1 MNFTFKVDRFTE
13 ADRFKWAQADQLAG
27 SGRGE
32 TEQLAGS
39 SRGEPEQ
46 LAGPRQTESEQPN
59 GSDLSEPSESE
70 QPNGSHLSEP
80 SESEQPNGT
89 HLSEPSEL
97 GQLNN
102 SACVESEQMSDY
114 RFSDSKQ
121 HVGFSTNGIEQQ
133 FRGGWSDS
141 DQLADQSG
149 PFDYELFA
157 SKVSTIR
164 EDSTSLRKKFY

>member
-59 GSDLSEPSESE
+59 GSD
-70 QPNGSHLSEP
+70 LSEP

>member
-32 TEQLAGS
+32 TEQLAGT

-70 QPNGSHLSEP
+70 QPNG
-80 SESEQPNGT
+80 T

-102 SACVESEQMSDY
+102 SARVESKQMSDY